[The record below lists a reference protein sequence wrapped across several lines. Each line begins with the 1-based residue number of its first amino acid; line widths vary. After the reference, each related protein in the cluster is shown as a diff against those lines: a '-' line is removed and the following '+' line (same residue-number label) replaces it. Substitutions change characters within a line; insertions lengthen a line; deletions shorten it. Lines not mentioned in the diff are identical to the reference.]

1 MSISKMP
8 FDVCCG
14 GDIGTCKT
22 LPIRRWEI
30 FGCLAKFPRTNCNGG
45 SRMTQFDGFRFM
57 MCCVNPHVTNLMLA
71 NCNSTLGHQT
81 TNLILLMRDSVWP
94 LCV

>member
-14 GDIGTCKT
+14 GDIGMCKT

-30 FGCLAKFPRTNCNGG
+30 FGCWPNI
-45 SRMTQFDGFRFM
+45 
-57 MCCVNPHVTNLMLA
+57 HVLTATGEPYDAVLMDLD
-71 NCNSTLGHQT
+71 L
-81 TNLILLMRDSVWP
+81 
-94 LCV
+94 